1 MSFHM
6 SRNTKSPAT
15 TATLIVQH
23 IHITWT
29 KAARGGRLAERRSE
43 IPNAFA
49 IPEPPATYGRN
60 EHYIVH
66 GVGFGERNEFAGPI
80 GSQTT
85 APCTGKKFNTTNC
98 TIESADD
105 SATVVYEW
113 RGGAPERQFF
123 DKSSTPV
130 PVRKQL
136 QVTADKWVRLE
147 YNGRF
152 TGYDCGNWWYEH
164 SIVNVA
170 LAYPDCLDLF
180 SATKPSSSFRQLAH
194 LW

>member
-1 MSFHM
+1 M
-6 SRNTKSPAT
+6 SRNTKSTVT

-49 IPEPPATYGRN
+49 VSQPPPTYDKN

-66 GVGFGERNEFAGPI
+66 GVSFGEHNEFTEPVR
-80 GSQTT
+80 SQTT
-85 APCTGKKFNTTNC
+85 APSIDTIFNTTNC
-98 TIESADD
+98 TVELADD
-105 SATVVYEW
+105 SATVIYEW
-113 RGGAPERQFF
+113 RDGAPERQFF
-123 DKSSTPV
+123 DKSGTPV
-130 PVRKQL
+130 PVRKRL
-136 QVTADKWVRLE
+136 QVHTDKWVRVE

-164 SIVNVA
+164 SIINAA
-170 LAYPDCLDLF
+170 LATPDCLDVFLT
-180 SATKPSSSFRQLAH
+180 SKPYASFQQLEH